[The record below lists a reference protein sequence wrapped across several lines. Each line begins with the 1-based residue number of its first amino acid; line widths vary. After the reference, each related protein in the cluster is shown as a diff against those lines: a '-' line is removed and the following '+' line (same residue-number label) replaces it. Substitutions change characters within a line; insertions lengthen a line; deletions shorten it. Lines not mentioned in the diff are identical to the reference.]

1 MEEKNKFLGCFISG
15 PATIYDVNK
24 TEKERTEE
32 QTHNSEINKLFCSY
46 IWGENGINKTLI
58 KLRSEEYGKDLS
70 IILFQ
75 FYLNPIPYELEH
87 LKEIEPYRKNEK
99 SIGIPIIVTDENF
112 FSKSEEERYSFL
124 KQAILQKIDLLA
136 EVVKKK
142 KLDTRMDLLKSDI
155 EKILS

>member
-1 MEEKNKFLGCFISG
+1 MDKNNILGCYVSITQANPNADFETKSLAI
-15 PATIYDVNK
+15 
-24 TEKERTEE
+24 E
-32 QTHNSEINKLFCSY
+32 QGQLFRSY
-46 IWGENGINKTLI
+46 IWGENGINEVLKTLNHVD
-58 KLRSEEYGKDLS
+58 YGKDLS

-75 FYLNPIPYELEH
+75 FYVNPIPYMRQS
-87 LKEIEPYRKNEK
+87 LKEIDGYRKKEK
-99 SIGIPIIVTDENF
+99 SIGIPIIIDNENF
-112 FSKSEEERYSFL
+112 FSKSEEDRYSFL